1 MLFQEKSSKELLE
14 FNNRREGP
22 ILESDEKYFY
32 KIVEN
37 IPDNNLSNWSH
48 RTPFLRTNS
57 SKAMLTKSTNP
68 RLVYR
73 GDQHKEIS
81 IQAVSDLNLIYLY
94 WSNRFQDEKNNYF
107 YFDYDLDNSLLG
119 FFAKDKII
127 KLDVYNLL
135 MLSTNSHHALS
146 VNNRK
151 FYWNAIDHYFEPINY
166 DANPSINADTPT
178 TTSSIQRFP
187 VSKYIIESFDLLENK
202 LKQIDLDDLY
212 RQIKLLGTDLTK
224 TDLNNKISKILDN
237 LEKIKKNYNSNN
249 SSDKVEYNYFRPIN
263 NVLLKFNQ
271 TVNEIDPSS
280 LLIKYNKDENFFEKC
295 LDLFDK
301 CETATFNDEEL
312 SSLLEGELNIDNI
325 NYQFVG
331 TNFEIEKKFKNKD
344 NRFKFKELD
353 NSKIFLKMG

>member
-1 MLFQEKSSKELLE
+1 MIF
-14 FNNRREGP
+14 
-22 ILESDEKYFY
+22 
-32 KIVEN
+32 
-37 IPDNNLSNWSH
+37 
-48 RTPFLRTNS
+48 
-57 SKAMLTKSTNP
+57 
-68 RLVYR
+68 
-73 GDQHKEIS
+73 
-81 IQAVSDLNLIYLY
+81 
-94 WSNRFQDEKNNYF
+94 
-107 YFDYDLDNSLLG
+107 
-119 FFAKDKII
+119 
-127 KLDVYNLL
+127 
-135 MLSTNSHHALS
+135 
-146 VNNRK
+146 
-151 FYWNAIDHYFEPINY
+151 
-166 DANPSINADTPT
+166 
-178 TTSSIQRFP
+178 
-187 VSKYIIESFDLLENK
+187 
-202 LKQIDLDDLY
+202 Y

-331 TNFEIEKKFKNKD
+331 TNFEIEK
-344 NRFKFKELD
+344 
-353 NSKIFLKMG
+353 I